1 MRSPF
6 IRLMTA
12 LAVFLPTITTAAQAQ
27 YYTRGHLVQDLRL
40 GVEWMRC
47 TVGQRW
53 NEAENTCQGEGIRL
67 NHDEIASAITQAE
80 EQLGAGWR
88 LPSRDE
94 LEALVCATC
103 EPPKIDIEA
112 FPNTMSEP
120 YWTGDRNFWSMKNYW
135 TVSFMTGDRY
145 GRFFP
150 EQRMMV
156 RLVRDKPLRSEP

>member
-1 MRSPF
+1 MRNPL
-6 IRLMTA
+6 IRLLAAVVVA
-12 LAVFLPTITTAAQAQ
+12 LPMLAPAAEAQ
-27 YYTRGHLVQDLRL
+27 YYIRGHLVQDLKL

-53 NEAENTCQGEGIRL
+53 NETENTCQGEGVRL
-67 NHDEIASAITQAE
+67 NHEEIATAIEQAN
-80 EQLGAGWR
+80 EQLGEGWR

-94 LEALVCATC
+94 LESLVCDTC
-103 EPPKIDIEA
+103 GPPKIDAEV

-120 YWTGDRNFWSMKNYW
+120 YWTGDRNFWSFKNYW
-135 TVSFMTGDRY
+135 TVSFMTGDKY

-156 RLVRDKPLRSEP
+156 RLVRDKSLRPDP